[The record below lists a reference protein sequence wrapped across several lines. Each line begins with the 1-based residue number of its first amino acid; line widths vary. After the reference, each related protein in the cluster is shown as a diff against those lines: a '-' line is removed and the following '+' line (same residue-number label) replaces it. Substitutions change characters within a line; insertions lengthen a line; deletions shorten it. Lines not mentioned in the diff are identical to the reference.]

1 MKTESRT
8 VVRRKRGRETEM
20 RKKGEWIYTGKRSQ
34 DLRDVTA
41 KIRAIELFN
50 PDGLRHPFPHCLLC
64 EPPVFPCLSRLSVR
78 LPFTPSPS
86 NSPSGLLPLSLVSLR
101 SLFFS
106 VAAYFFCLAFRP
118 RSGPALSLSS
128 SAATPVRTHPSFT
141 LSLHPPALLSP
152 CLTCSL
158 FCHDA
163 LVLAFPLYLPPP
175 VVPSSLKAVESNR

>member
-1 MKTESRT
+1 MKTELRT

-50 PDGLRHPFPHCLLC
+50 PDGLRHPLPHCLLC

-78 LPFTPSPS
+78 FPFTPSPS

-101 SLFFS
+101 SLFFPSPRTFS
-106 VAAYFFCLAFRP
+106 VSPFALARGPLCLFHP
-118 RSGPALSLSS
+118 PPPPP
-128 SAATPVRTHPSFT
+128 SAPTHPSPSHFT
-141 LSLHPPALLSP
+141 RP
-152 CLTCSL
+152 
-158 FCHDA
+158 
-163 LVLAFPLYLPPP
+163 
-175 VVPSSLKAVESNR
+175 PSSLPA